1 MQTTKLGR
9 TGLDVSRLCLGC
21 MSYGEPDRGNHSWT
35 LGEAAS
41 RPFLKKALDLGINFF
56 DTANVYSAGSSEE
69 IVGRALLGYARRGE
83 IVIATKVNQRMHKGP
98 NGAGLS
104 RKAILAE
111 IDASLKRLGTDHVDL
126 YQIHRWDYG
135 TPIEETL
142 EALHDVVKAGK
153 ARYIGA
159 SSMHAWQFTKAIYT
173 SRLHGWSEF
182 ASMQDHLNLLH
193 REEER
198 EMLPLCIDQGIAVV
212 PWSPLARGRLTR
224 DWDDVSER
232 SKTDAFGSTLYTQA
246 VDADRKIVEEVA
258 RIAKARG
265 VPRAQVALAWVAQR
279 RGVTAPIIGASK
291 PQHLTD
297 AVAAL
302 SLRLS
307 EDEIKAL
314 EAPYVPHR
322 IAGYQ

>member
-1 MQTTKLGR
+1 MEYVKFGK
-9 TGLDVSRLCLGC
+9 TGLKVSRLWLGC
-21 MSYGEPDRGNHSWT
+21 MTYGTPDRGKHPWT
-35 LGEAAS
+35 MPEEAS
-41 RPFLKKALDLGINFF
+41 RPLIKQALELGINVL
-56 DTANVYSAGSSEE
+56 DTANSYSDGTSEE
-69 IVGRALLGYARRGE
+69 IVGRAVKDFARRDE
-83 IVIATKVNQRMHKGP
+83 VVIATKLCLPMRDEP
-98 NGAGLS
+98 NGKGLS
-104 RKAILAE
+104 RKAVFTE
-111 IDASLKRLGTDHVDL
+111 IDNSLRRLGTDYVDI
-126 YQIHRWDYG
+126 YQIHRWDYD

-142 EALHDVVKAGK
+142 EALNDLVRAGK
-153 ARYIGA
+153 VRYIGA

-182 ASMQDHLNLLH
+182 VSMQDHLNLLH

-212 PWSPLARGRLTR
+212 PWSPMARGRLTR

-232 SKTDAFGSTLYTQA
+232 TKTDAFGSTLYSQA
-246 VDADRKIVEEVA
+246 VDADKKIVAEVA

-265 VPRAQVALAWVAQR
+265 VPRAQVALAWVAQK

-302 SLRLS
+302 SLNLTA
-307 EDEIKAL
+307 DEIKAL
-314 EAPYVPHR
+314 EAPYLPHL